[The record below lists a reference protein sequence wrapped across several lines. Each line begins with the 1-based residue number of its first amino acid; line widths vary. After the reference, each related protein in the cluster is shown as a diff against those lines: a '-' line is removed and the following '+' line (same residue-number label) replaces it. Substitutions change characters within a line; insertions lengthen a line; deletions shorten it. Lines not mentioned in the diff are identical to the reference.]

1 MPITHAEREDLIS
14 RHPVL
19 TTKHMVPTPT
29 IESIYAIVRE
39 RVWLYRPSMYMYAR
53 PRMGKTTCAIAIK
66 ALLRAEY
73 SNKYVEIFSAD
84 PTKKLA
90 FCRDLATELGLHF
103 SLRTNVAGVV
113 DLLITHVICELDEL
127 GGDHFVLI
135 IDEMQALQEPAYN
148 ELLLLQNRLGLRGVK
163 LTTVG
168 FSQPEI
174 NNERTALVVA
184 GATNLI
190 ERFLSEPIVF
200 KGCEGVKWLSK
211 VLRSYDEDMQFPEG
225 ECTYTE
231 FFFPEA
237 FSTGMRLVQS
247 SELIWETVMEVSG
260 KSGSKRIQVEQVFRI
275 IQELL
280 VSMRGRDCAGFRIE
294 KKDIA
299 EVLDKLSLAD
309 ALA

>member
-1 MPITHAEREDLIS
+1 
-14 RHPVL
+14 
-19 TTKHMVPTPT
+19 
-29 IESIYAIVRE
+29 
-39 RVWLYRPSMYMYAR
+39 MYAK
-53 PRMGKTTCAIAIK
+53 PRMGKTTCAVAIK
-66 ALLRAEY
+66 FLLNAEF
-73 SNKYVEIFSAD
+73 SNKYVEILSAD
-84 PTKKLA
+84 TTKKSTL
-90 FCRDLATELGLHF
+90 CRDLAAELGLHF
-103 SLRTNVAGVV
+103 SLRANVASVV
-113 DLLITHVICELDEL
+113 DLLITHIICELDEL

-148 ELLLLQNRLGLRGVK
+148 ELLLLQNRLGIRGIK

-174 NNERTALVVA
+174 NNERTALMVA

-200 KGCEGVKWLSK
+200 KGCDGVKWLSK
-211 VLRSYDEDMQFPEG
+211 VLRSYDEDLQFPEG

-237 FSTGMRLVQS
+237 FGAGMRLVQS
-247 SELIWETVMEVSG
+247 SELIWETVREVAG
-260 KSGSKRIQVEQVFRI
+260 KAGSKNLQVEQVFRV

-280 VSMRGRDCAGFRIE
+280 VSMRSRDCAGFRIE

-299 EVLDKLSLAD
+299 GVLDKLSLAD
-309 ALA
+309 TLA